1 MVLLGGELK
10 INGLILSGRF
20 GVGKNWLGGR
30 DVRVILYEMMSFSVQ
45 LLVDLA
51 DLMRSAIVTFESDS
65 LIVGCVENSVC
76 THELLPDALM
86 QVHVGFL

>member
-51 DLMRSAIVTFESDS
+51 DLMKSAIVTFKSDS
-65 LIVGCVENSVC
+65 PIVGCVENSVC
-76 THELLPDALM
+76 THELLPDA
-86 QVHVGFL
+86 H